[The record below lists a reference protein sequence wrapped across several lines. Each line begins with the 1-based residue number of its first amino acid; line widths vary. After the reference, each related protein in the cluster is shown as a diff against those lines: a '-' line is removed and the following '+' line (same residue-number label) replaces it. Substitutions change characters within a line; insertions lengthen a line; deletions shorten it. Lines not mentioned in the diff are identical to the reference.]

1 MDLGLNPTFFILTKS
16 VIFRKKGREGE
27 RNLSNLG
34 MKSLSSIL
42 IALLLPNACG
52 PGNARC

>member
-42 IALLLPNACG
+42 IALPLPNACG
-52 PGNARC
+52 QGNARC